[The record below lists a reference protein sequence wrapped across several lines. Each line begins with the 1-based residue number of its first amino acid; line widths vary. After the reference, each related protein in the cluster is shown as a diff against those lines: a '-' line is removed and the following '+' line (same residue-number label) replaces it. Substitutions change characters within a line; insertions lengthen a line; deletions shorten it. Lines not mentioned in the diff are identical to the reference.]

1 MILGPSKDIWQIS
14 ENYLPILEVS
24 VVIWKLYKNEYKT
37 KIKKKIKKE
46 EKAREQIS
54 AGEKNPEKRI
64 KWVLTNINISL
75 TYGGHCDRPLYTLC
89 DLHNDPTI

>member
-37 KIKKKIKKE
+37 KIKKNKE
-46 EKAREQIS
+46 GRESKGIDIS
-54 AGEKNPEKRI
+54 WWKNPEKRI